1 MTLLSSPAMTSP
13 SSSSLALPSWETQS
27 SLPASLLPA
36 TSCQMRRPA
45 TSAAGAVSIV
55 CADPSSW
62 PQGQWAERQGLG
74 TKIEGNTRTSPCIF
88 FFSHCSSKSSLL
100 PANPAKHECAQLNI
114 FYCLLCAGCRP
125 LKQAGPYNLVG
136 GESPSSQ
143 SESLLASDPPFHSGA
158 PSPNSQTQA
167 LYPLTAL
174 LSALYLHSWWATPGQ
189 AAAGPPARGG
199 L

>member
-1 MTLLSSPAMTSP
+1 MKAKGQFSMHRRDWQGFLRLLSLKNAWDSEGKGAAGSPTMKHLERRPGGGTWSGSRTRLPMTLLSSPAMTSP

-88 FFSHCSSKSSLL
+88 FHIAPPKAAFSL
-100 PANPAKHECAQLNI
+100 PILPNMNVLN
-114 FYCLLCAGCRP
+114 
-125 LKQAGPYNLVG
+125 
-136 GESPSSQ
+136 
-143 SESLLASDPPFHSGA
+143 
-158 PSPNSQTQA
+158 
-167 LYPLTAL
+167 
-174 LSALYLHSWWATPGQ
+174 
-189 AAAGPPARGG
+189 
-199 L
+199 